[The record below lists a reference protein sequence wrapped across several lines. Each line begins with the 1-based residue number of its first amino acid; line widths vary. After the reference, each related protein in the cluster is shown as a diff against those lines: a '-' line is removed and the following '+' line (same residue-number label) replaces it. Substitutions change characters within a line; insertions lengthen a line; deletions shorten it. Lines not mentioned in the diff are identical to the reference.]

1 MKDAEKER
9 GDDGGKWPG
18 CWASG
23 RKAAGCKEKHGNS
36 FSGVGEYSLGGGL
49 TGA

>member
-9 GDDGGKWPG
+9 GDDGGKWSE
-18 CWASG
+18 CWAPG
-23 RKAAGCKEKHGNS
+23 RKETDCKEKYGNS

-49 TGA
+49 TEA